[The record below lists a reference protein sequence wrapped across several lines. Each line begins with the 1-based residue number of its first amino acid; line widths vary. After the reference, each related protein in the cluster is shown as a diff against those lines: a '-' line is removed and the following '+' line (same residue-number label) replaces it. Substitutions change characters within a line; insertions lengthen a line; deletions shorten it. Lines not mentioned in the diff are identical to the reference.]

1 MSPLRK
7 KFEAEAKEYFAK
19 YGYKRKR
26 TSYGGFIY
34 IKEEIKNARMLVFLN
49 ASSCNIANNLFTFP
63 KVGVR
68 YDDVE
73 RLIKI
78 LKPEANNEGA
88 TIYTPLGSL
97 MPERIFLEYRY
108 NEETNP
114 DEFWNQMLQTIETYG
129 KPYADK
135 LSDIDTLISYI
146 EDLGIGSA
154 HQFEMPCLPV
164 LYYLRGYDISRG
176 LNYIERVQRVSPS
189 LKENIFKDYYIEQYK
204 KLYEL
209 KKRIE

>member
-26 TSYGGFIY
+26 TSYGGFVY
-34 IKEEIKNARMLVFLN
+34 IKDEPRNEKFIVFLN
-49 ASSCNIANNLFTFP
+49 ISSYKIPKHLFVAP
-63 KVGVR
+63 IVGVR
-68 YDDVE
+68 YENVE
-73 RLIKI
+73 QKIKE
-78 LKPEANNEGA
+78 LKPLTNNECA
-88 TIYTPLGSL
+88 TIYKPLGYL
-97 MPERIFLEYRY
+97 LPEYTWTEYDY

-129 KPYADK
+129 KPYVDK

-154 HQFEMPCLPV
+154 YQFVMPRLPV

-189 LKENIFKDYYIEQYK
+189 LKENIFNDYYIEQYK

-209 KKRIE
+209 EKSTE

>member
-1 MSPLRK
+1 
-7 KFEAEAKEYFAK
+7 
-19 YGYKRKR
+19 
-26 TSYGGFIY
+26 
-34 IKEEIKNARMLVFLN
+34 MLVFLN
-49 ASSCNIANNLFTFP
+49 ASSCNIANNLFTIP

-154 HQFEMPCLPV
+154 HQFEIPCLPV

-176 LNYIERVQRVSPS
+176 LNYIERVQRVSQS
-189 LKENIFKDYYIEQYK
+189 LKENIFKDYYIAQYK

-209 KKRIE
+209 KKNTELPA